1 MGTAGMASTI
11 ALIVAVLVAVA
22 APARAASAEKGR
34 ALYEGHCASC
44 HGLAGDGQG
53 PQGAG
58 AGMTPPPTGFTDA
71 AAMAAKSDSDLELPI
86 LQGKFGTAM
95 PGYGTVLSPDD
106 VESLVLYLRQLVR

>member
-1 MGTAGMASTI
+1 MRLAGITTTI
-11 ALIVAVLVAVA
+11 ALVAAALLGGAVL
-22 APARAASAEKGR
+22 ARAASVEKGR

-53 PQGAG
+53 PQGT
-58 AGMTPPPTGFTDA
+58 GMTPPPTAFTDA
-71 AAMAAKSDSDLELPI
+71 AAMAAKSDSDLQLPI

-106 VESLVLYLRQLVR
+106 VESLLLYLRQLAR